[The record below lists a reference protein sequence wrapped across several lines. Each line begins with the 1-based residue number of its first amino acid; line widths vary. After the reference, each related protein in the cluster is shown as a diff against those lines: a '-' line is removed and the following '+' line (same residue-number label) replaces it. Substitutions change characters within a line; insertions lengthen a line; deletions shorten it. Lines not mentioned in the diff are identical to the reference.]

1 MQVHLELRID
11 EFRSLGMS
19 ESEARAE
26 ALRRFGDGDEFH
38 AYAARQAAKR
48 ARAHRMGEWFSEWR
62 QDLRFALR
70 LFRKHA
76 PLTLI
81 VVFTLALGIGAN
93 TAIFSVVH
101 RLLITPLPYTAG
113 DCIVVLA
120 LEGREH
126 GFSRPAPCP
135 SSLGSTAR

>member
-1 MQVHLELRID
+1 MRRHSSLLPPAVRRIFALPKSRERIARELDDEIRAHLDLRID
-11 EFRSLGMS
+11 EFRALGMS
-19 ESEARAE
+19 EMEARAE
-26 ALRRFGDGDEFH
+26 ALRRFGDEEEFQ

-48 ARAHRMGEWFSEWR
+48 ARVHGIGEWFSEWR

-81 VVFTLALGIGAN
+81 VVLTLALGIGAN

-101 RLLITPLPYTAG
+101 RLLIT
-113 DCIVVLA
+113 
-120 LEGREH
+120 
-126 GFSRPAPCP
+126 
-135 SSLGSTAR
+135 